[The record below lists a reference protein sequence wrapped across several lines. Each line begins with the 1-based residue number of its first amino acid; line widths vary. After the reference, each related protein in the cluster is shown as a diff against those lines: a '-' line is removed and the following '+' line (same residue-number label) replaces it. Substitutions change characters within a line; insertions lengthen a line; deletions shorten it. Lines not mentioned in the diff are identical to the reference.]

1 MQNINYIPNA
11 GQTYMPFQDNT
22 NVSTLEFKPLEKPQ
36 PLMCSLELKDEFVEK
51 GFIASEECQHFI
63 PGVTAEMLD
72 WFWANMEKCYYLWAP
87 GAHKRFSWVKSP
99 VEYGFLNSAH
109 MISEA
114 MVPGKPVFGGNG
126 VVINRFDLSWFPFTK
141 ALEHVIIE
149 GILNDKNEIVDI
161 NIHMWENIEGGII
174 HVTSA
179 IVNTRLSEPPAFI
192 KESVNSMPTNED
204 RAIHAEYEAAMW
216 PIFLPKMYDLWISH
230 PDLSQNV
237 QCDLRVK
244 KTEGGTL
251 EYLCEN
257 GPVIIPTYYKEER
270 DN

>member
-1 MQNINYIPNA
+1 MQNMNYIPNG
-11 GQTYMPFQDNT
+11 GQTYMPFQDNIK
-22 NVSTLEFKPLEKPQ
+22 VKILDFKPLDVPK
-36 PLMCSLELKDEFVEK
+36 SLIPTLRLKDEFKEK
-51 GFIASEECQHFI
+51 GFIKSEDCQHFI

-87 GAHKRFSWVKSP
+87 GAHKRFSWVRSP
-99 VEYGFLNSAH
+99 VEYGFINSKH

-126 VVINRFDLSWFPFTK
+126 VVINRFDLNWFPFTT
-141 ALEHVIIE
+141 ALEHVIVE

-161 NIHMWENIEGGII
+161 NIHMWENVEGGII

-179 IVNTRLSEPPAFI
+179 AINTRISEPPSFI
-192 KESVNSMPTNED
+192 KDSLDSMPTNED

-216 PIFLPKMYDLWISH
+216 PVFLPKLYDLWRDH

-244 KTEGGTL
+244 ASENGQL
-251 EYLCEN
+251 EYISEN
-257 GPVIIPTYYKEER
+257 KPVTI
-270 DN
+270 

>member
-1 MQNINYIPNA
+1 MEKTNYTPNG
-11 GQTYMPFQDNT
+11 GQTYMPFQDNI
-22 NVSTLEFKPLEKPQ
+22 NVKILDFEPLDKPEKEIQ
-36 PLMCSLELKDEFVEK
+36 ALELKEEFNEK
-51 GFIASEECQHFI
+51 GYIAAKECQHFI

-126 VVINRFDLSWFPFTK
+126 VVINRFDLSLFPFTTS
-141 ALEHVIIE
+141 LEHLIVE
-149 GILNDKNEIVDI
+149 GIYNDKNEIVDI
-161 NIHMWENIEGGII
+161 NIHMWENVPGGVI
-174 HVTSA
+174 HITKA
-179 IVNTRLSEPPAFI
+179 AVNTRLSEPPAFI
-192 KESVNSMPTNED
+192 KESLDAMPTNED
-204 RAIHAEYEAAMW
+204 RAIHAEYECAMW
-216 PIFLPKMYDLWISH
+216 PVFLPKLYELWKDH

-244 KTEGGTL
+244 KTEAGEL
-251 EYLCEN
+251 EYLTEN
-257 GPVIIPTYYKEER
+257 GPVRI
-270 DN
+270 

>member
-22 NVSTLEFKPLEKPQ
+22 NVSTLEFKALEKPQ

-51 GFIASEECQHFI
+51 GFIGTEECQHFI

-126 VVINRFDLSWFPFTK
+126 VVINRFDLSWFPFTT
-141 ALEHVIIE
+141 ALEHVIVE

-161 NIHMWENIEGGII
+161 NIHMWENVEGGII

-179 IVNTRLSEPPAFI
+179 AVNTRLSEPPAFI
-192 KESVNSMPTNED
+192 KESLDSMPTNED

-216 PIFLPKMYDLWISH
+216 PVFLPKMYDLWINH

-244 KTEGGTL
+244 KTESGTL

-257 GPVIIPTYYKEER
+257 GPLIILPGIIK
-270 DN
+270 